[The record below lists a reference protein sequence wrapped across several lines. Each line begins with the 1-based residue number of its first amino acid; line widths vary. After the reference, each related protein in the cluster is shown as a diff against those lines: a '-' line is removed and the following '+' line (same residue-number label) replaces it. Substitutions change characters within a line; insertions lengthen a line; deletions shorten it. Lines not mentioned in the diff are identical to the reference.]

1 MWKPGK
7 LGGKHRG
14 SQPGAVVDFGEWFGD
29 FSSRASLVMP
39 CDHDYQTGHGAD
51 NDGVD
56 DFEDDETN
64 PNDAN
69 GWNYIGFV
77 SRKLKNF
84 DDAERYYAVG
94 LEINPNHVGILE
106 YQGELYIET
115 NRLEMAEENLEKLND
130 LCIFNCT
137 ERNELRSLISSAY
150 E

>member
-1 MWKPGK
+1 MCIRDR
-7 LGGKHRG
+7 GGSAGDGNVSSSNYNSDLAKIVVKVRNENFD
-14 SQPGAVVDFGEWFGD
+14 GALIDLEQYVYE
-29 FSSRASLVMP
+29 
-39 CDHDYQTGHGAD
+39 
-51 NDGVD
+51 
-56 DFEDDETN
+56 N

-130 LCIFNCT
+130 LCNFNCT
-137 ERNELRSLISSAY
+137 ERNELRSLISSVY